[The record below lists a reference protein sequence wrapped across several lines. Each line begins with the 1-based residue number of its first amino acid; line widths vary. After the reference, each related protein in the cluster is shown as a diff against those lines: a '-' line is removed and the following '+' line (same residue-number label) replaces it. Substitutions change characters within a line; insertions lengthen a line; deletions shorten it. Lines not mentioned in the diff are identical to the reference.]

1 MAFHMNDGSYYLLR
15 QRLVQKS
22 PVTSGCTLFAQSLP
36 NRCVAI
42 GDASMIRALFWNFCS
57 QPTDNARP

>member
-1 MAFHMNDGSYYLLR
+1 MAFHMDDGSYSAVR
-15 QRLVQKS
+15 QRRVQKKRFLS
-22 PVTSGCTLFAQSLP
+22 ACTLFAQSLP

-57 QPTDNARP
+57 QPTDNTRP